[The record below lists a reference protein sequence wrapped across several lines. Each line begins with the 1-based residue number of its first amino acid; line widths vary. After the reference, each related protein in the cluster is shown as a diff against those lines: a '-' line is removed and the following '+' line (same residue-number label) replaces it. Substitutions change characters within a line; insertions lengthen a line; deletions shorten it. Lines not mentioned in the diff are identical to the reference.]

1 VDEANLHSNRRGR
14 HRSDAL
20 EGVRDELSHAEGAPP
35 QFELGRVFF
44 SSAWSKAANEGLISD
59 EEYVAELIRHTRAE
73 NERTMPGVPW
83 PQDRDDKQIGTH

>member
-1 VDEANLHSNRRGR
+1 VDEADLHSNGR
-14 HRSDAL
+14 SPHRSDAL
-20 EGVRDELSHAEGAPP
+20 KGARAELSQADGAPP

-59 EEYVAELIRHTRAE
+59 GEYVTELIRHTREE

-83 PQDRDDKQIGTH
+83 PEDRDDKQIGTR